1 MLSFPSFVPIIN
13 IQKGT
18 GISINFTG
26 KLTIDNNETPLVRAE
41 TVSGTAISMVY
52 SNISGENMTI
62 KADVAIKGGDI
73 EIETGGMFKSERQAI
88 PLSGSSSGFT
98 HTSNYVNAYGLI
110 SATGKLNILSHNGVH
125 VTGTNIIAMD
135 GGAVYVSEGN
145 ILMEAL
151 EYNDSWSIDK
161 KINMADNKGSDSKKQ
176 ISKGTLTIYNDFNLF
191 AANGDINYEAYDIRG
206 RGNLTLGAPNGNIIF
221 TSKEAEEDYT
231 FVLKMNMG
239 WQGSE
244 ENRWSE
250 YKSYHVGST
259 VEVM

>member
-1 MLSFPSFVPIIN
+1 MKKLLTILLSIIFFSSQAFSSMLSFPSFVPIIN

-88 PLSGSSSGFT
+88 PLSGSSSGFW

-135 GGAVYVSEGN
+135 GGAVYTTN
-145 ILMEAL
+145 A
-151 EYNDSWSIDK
+151 
-161 KINMADNKGSDSKKQ
+161 
-176 ISKGTLTIYNDFNLF
+176 
-191 AANGDINYEAYDIRG
+191 
-206 RGNLTLGAPNGNIIF
+206 
-221 TSKEAEEDYT
+221 
-231 FVLKMNMG
+231 
-239 WQGSE
+239 
-244 ENRWSE
+244 
-250 YKSYHVGST
+250 
-259 VEVM
+259 